1 MHWVSIES
9 REEEDIQWFLGWFAR
24 YFFRE
29 KNRREREDILGRG
42 RCFEWCVLARD
53 ISREISFSGRG

>member
-1 MHWVSIES
+1 M
-9 REEEDIQWFLGWFAR
+9 R

-42 RCFEWCVLARD
+42 RCFEWCVLAGD
-53 ISREISFSGRG
+53 ISGGDFLFW

>member
-9 REEEDIQWFLGWFAR
+9 REEEDIQWFSGWFVR

-29 KNRREREDILGRG
+29 KNRRKRGYSGQRE
-42 RCFEWCVLARD
+42 VL
-53 ISREISFSGRG
+53 